1 MSEKTGGS
9 WLFSPAQLALLG
21 LLAGALFLAFKII
34 RPFLDP
40 ILIAAILAPVV
51 HPLYRWLRARFRG
64 RASLAALATCVLVVV
79 VILGP
84 LSLLAVG
91 IVGEGTSSVKA
102 IQGWVQEGGID
113 QLMTGP
119 RVEKVRAFVARVAPL
134 VDPERLELK
143 NLVLSLSTKA
153 GNLVAG
159 QAKALLTGTGLLL
172 SKVVLMLFVLYFA
185 VRDGEEM
192 LAGIRSLSP
201 LPPEQEDRLL
211 ARFRSQSRSS
221 LLGILGTAAA
231 QGTVGGIG
239 LALVGLPGLF
249 WGTVMAFTSLIPF
262 VGTALVWVPAA
273 VYLLITG
280 HPVMATFLA
289 LWCVVIVGTIDNFLR
304 PVLMR
309 GESGMSTLWMF
320 FAVLGGLQYFGLP
333 GLLYGPLVFGLCAV
347 LLFMYRTEFAHVLNR
362 PGAA

>member
-1 MSEKTGGS
+1 MSEKTNGS
-9 WLFSPAQLALLG
+9 WLFSPAQFALLG

-51 HPLYRWLRARFRG
+51 YPLYRWLHG
-64 RASLAALATCVLVVV
+64 KLKGKAALAAVVTCLLVVV

-91 IVGEGTSSVKA
+91 IVSEGTDSVKA
-102 IQGWVQEGGID
+102 IQGWVEEGGID
-113 QLMTGP
+113 ALMTGP
-119 RVEKVRAFVARVAPL
+119 KLEKARAYIVRVAPL
-134 VDPERLELK
+134 IDPERLDLK
-143 NLVLSLSTKA
+143 TLLLSLSTKA

-172 SKVVLMLFVLYFA
+172 SKVVLMLFVLFFA
-185 VRDGEEM
+185 LRDGEEI
-192 LAGIRSLSP
+192 LIGIRALSP
-201 LPPEQEDRLL
+201 LPADQEERLL
-211 ARFRSQSRSS
+211 NRFRSVSRSS

-239 LALVGLPGLF
+239 LAIVGLPGLF
-249 WGTVMAFTSLIPF
+249 WGTVMAFASLIPF
-262 VGTALVWVPAA
+262 VGTALVWLPASIF
-273 VYLLITG
+273 LLITG
-280 HPVMATFLA
+280 HPVKAAFLA
-289 LWCVVIVGTIDNFLR
+289 VWGIVVVGMIDNFLR

-333 GLLYGPLVFGLCAV
+333 GLLYGPLVFGLCSV
-347 LLFMYRTEFAHVLNR
+347 LLFMYRTEFAHMLNR
-362 PGAA
+362 PAVP